1 MQIIS
6 QLWPTK
12 GDKNDQHSQPI
23 GGRPS
28 ESSTRR
34 APANAQ
40 TSTNAEEAF
49 DGSMIF
55 NERMEENFQ
64 KLMKMRY
71 GHKGVNEYP
80 PVPRASST
88 SLFKQFLTYYGL
100 LGGMAEIL
108 PYSIPKGPRPCR
120 PWLPSLETFPLKQ
133 PLCLLYQKRNPAL
146 TPLTPSLIKGESSS
160 PNRRS
165 MTSACR
171 EASER

>member
-71 GHKGVNEYP
+71 GHKGANEYP

-100 LGGMAEIL
+100 LGGM
-108 PYSIPKGPRPCR
+108 GG
-120 PWLPSLETFPLKQ
+120 
-133 PLCLLYQKRNPAL
+133 N
-146 TPLTPSLIKGESSS
+146 TPLLNPQGAEAMPPVASLAGNPPSQMIH
-160 PNRRS
+160 PH
-165 MTSACR
+165 
-171 EASER
+171 